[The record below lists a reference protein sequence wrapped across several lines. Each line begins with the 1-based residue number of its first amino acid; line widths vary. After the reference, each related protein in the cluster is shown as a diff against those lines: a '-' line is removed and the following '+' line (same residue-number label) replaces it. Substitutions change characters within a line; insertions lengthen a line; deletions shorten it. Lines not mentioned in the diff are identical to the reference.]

1 MSPERLWWSN
11 LVGVLYAP
19 SGVFADLRKP
29 EPEDVD
35 ARQEP
40 VLLIVLLAGMAAVL
54 ATPVAGRLLDDGEY
68 DALLVAIWTF
78 IGGGIYGFTVY
89 LLGGLALWLG
99 VRGMGG
105 LDADWRSARHV
116 LAFAFT
122 PVALSFFVVV
132 PLRLAAFG
140 SDAFRSGGADSGA
153 AGALAAALQGAFT
166 IWSLALLVIGLRV
179 VYGFS
184 WGRAAGTFGLVA
196 LFLAA
201 MAALPAAL

>member
-1 MSPERLWWSN
+1 VTPERRWWSN
-11 LVGVLYAP
+11 LVRVLYAP
-19 SGVFADLRKP
+19 RGVFADLR
-29 EPEDVD
+29 EQETDDVD

-40 VLLIVLLAGMAAVL
+40 VLLVVLLAGMAAVL
-54 ATPVAGRLLDDGEY
+54 ASPVAGRLLDDGDY
-68 DALLVAIWTF
+68 DGLLVAIWTF
-78 IGGGIYGFTVY
+78 VSGGIYGFAVY
-89 LLGGLALWLG
+89 MLGGLALWLG

-116 LAFAFT
+116 LAFAFA
-122 PVALSFFVVV
+122 PVALSLLVVLPV
-132 PLRLAAFG
+132 RLAAFG
-140 SDAFRSGGADSGA
+140 GDAFRSGGSDGGA
-153 AGALAAALQGAFT
+153 GGALAWALQAAFVA
-166 IWSLALLVIGLRV
+166 WSLALLVIGLRI

>member
-1 MSPERLWWSN
+1 MSPERRWWRN
-11 LVGVLYAP
+11 LVRVLYAP
-19 SGVFADLRKP
+19 GGVFVDLRETDP
-29 EPEDVD
+29 DDVA

-40 VLLIVLLAGMAAVL
+40 VLLIVLLAGIAAVL
-54 ATPVAGRLLDDGEY
+54 TTPVAGRLLDDREF
-68 DALLVAIWTF
+68 DALLVAVWSF
-78 IGGGIYGFTVY
+78 IGGGFYGFAAY
-89 LLGGLALWLG
+89 MLGGLALWLG

-105 LDADWRSARHV
+105 FEADWRSARHV
-116 LAFAFT
+116 LAFAFA
-122 PVALSFFVVV
+122 PLALSLLVVL

-140 SDAFRSGGADSGA
+140 GDAFRSGGSDGGA
-153 AGALAAALQGAFT
+153 GGGLTWALQAAFAA
-166 IWSLALLVIGLRV
+166 WSLALLVIGLRL